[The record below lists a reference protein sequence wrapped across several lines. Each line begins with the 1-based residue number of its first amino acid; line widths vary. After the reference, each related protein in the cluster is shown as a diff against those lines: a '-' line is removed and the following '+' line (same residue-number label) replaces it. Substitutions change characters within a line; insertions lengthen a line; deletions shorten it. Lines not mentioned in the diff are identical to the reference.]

1 MLNKFLPIF
10 TPPSTNAKAQA
21 RHSLWGLLWLPI
33 AMELLYLF
41 LLAISPL
48 PALHLSP
55 TPLPTSYPW
64 LLLPFQ
70 WLTSGLQAL
79 ALRFVELPALLFGT
93 TLLLLNVLY
102 VLAVR
107 SLRTRVDTESSRWL
121 LFLLGCALLFGLTLL
136 LLPYLFSDNV
146 FTYIFAGRTLASYHL
161 DPFRTVPAQLPG
173 DPSYPWILS
182 SRHEANNYAPL
193 WLYISAI
200 ITQLSTSPTLLLLL
214 FKALALL
221 THLLNILLVWS
232 ILGRLAP
239 SRRLVGTLLYAWN
252 PLALIE
258 LAGNGH
264 NEGLCMLLLLLGTW
278 CLLRARQ
285 PRYAASALLCFGLAV
300 STNLIALLVLPLYA
314 WFAVD
319 HTRNPW
325 QITLAFI
332 WRLLAMLLPALLLFL
347 PLWNGANTFFAL
359 TSAIDMAHFVHSP
372 AGFLAL
378 PLRAFFTWFAQLS
391 HMPSYLNP
399 VASADLTVRASATF
413 VFVLIYMRQFG
424 EIRDARLAV
433 RPALPEKFMEKV
445 DPEEQLASIDTLVN
459 GWTITIF
466 WYLILVSGWFWPWYV
481 LWLFWAVVLR
491 RLDLFSITILMLTAT
506 ALLIYAFT
514 ACSLRS
520 CRDPIATYQTAIIF
534 GLPLVYLLIAR
545 IRVATRLSE

>member
-1 MLNKFLPIF
+1 MLNKLLPPF
-10 TPPSTNAKAQA
+10 APPSTGVKTQT
-21 RHSLWGLLWLPI
+21 RHSLWGLLWLAI
-33 AMELLYLF
+33 ATELLYLF

-48 PALHLSP
+48 PALHLSS
-55 TPLPTSYPW
+55 TPLSTSYPW
-64 LLLPFQ
+64 LVQPFQ
-70 WLTSGLQAL
+70 WLTSGLPAL
-79 ALRFVELPALLFGT
+79 KLQFVELPALLFGA

-102 VLAVR
+102 VLALR
-107 SLRTRVDTESSRWL
+107 SLRAHVDIDTKGSHWL
-121 LFLLGCALLFGLTLL
+121 LFLLGSALLFGLTLL
-136 LLPYLFSDNV
+136 LLPRLFSDNV
-146 FTYIFAGRTLASYHL
+146 FTYIFAGRTLATYHL
-161 DPFRTVPAQLPG
+161 DPFRTTPAQIPS

-182 SRHEANNYAPL
+182 SRHEASTYAPL
-193 WLYISAI
+193 WLYLSAL
-200 ITQLSTSPTLLLLL
+200 ITQLSASLAFLLLL
-214 FKALALL
+214 FKGLALL

-264 NEGLCMLLLLLGTW
+264 NEGLCMFLLLLGTW

-285 PRYAASALLCFGLAV
+285 PRYAAGALLCFGLAV

-314 WFAVD
+314 WFSVD

-325 QITLAFI
+325 QVALAFT
-332 WRLLAMLLPALLLFL
+332 WRLLAMLLPTLLLFL

-378 PLRAFFTWFAQLS
+378 PLRALFTWFAQLS

-433 RPALPEKFMEKV
+433 RQPLPEQFTREI
-445 DPEEQLASIDTLVN
+445 DPEGQLASIDTLVN

-466 WYLILVSGWFWPWYV
+466 WYLSLVSGWFWPWYV

-506 ALLIYAFT
+506 ALLLYAFT
-514 ACSLRS
+514 GFS
-520 CRDPIATYQTAIIF
+520 RDPIATYQTAIIF

-545 IRVATRLSE
+545 IRGRHALE